1 MKYTTKWLTDKT
13 RVPELVDFFIA
24 HKTDSYISHSEIMY
38 GRALDSN
45 HWNPDLRAVFT
56 EQLMTDYDY
65 NEASKLNILV
75 AENDNGDILGMLV
88 FNVINSPFKK
98 YAILEDMLLDQTVR
112 GQSLGSKLLEE
123 VIRESKNWNVS
134 FIMLESGVDNHGAHH
149 FFGKY
154 GFKKVSESYMLTL

>member
-38 GRALDSN
+38 GRALDSH

-65 NEASKLNILV
+65 NESSKLNILV
-75 AENDNGDILGMLV
+75 AENDNGDIVGMLV

>member
-38 GRALDSN
+38 GRALDSH

-75 AENDNGDILGMLV
+75 AENDNGDIVGMLV

-134 FIMLESGVDNHGAHH
+134 FIML
-149 FFGKY
+149 
-154 GFKKVSESYMLTL
+154 

>member
-65 NEASKLNILV
+65 NEASKLNILI
-75 AENDNGDILGMLV
+75 AENGNGDIVGMLV

-98 YAILEDMLLDQTVR
+98 YAILEDMLLDQAVR

-123 VIRESKNWNVS
+123 VIRESKSWNVS
-134 FIMLESGVDNHGAHH
+134 FIMLESGADNHGAHH

>member
-1 MKYTTKWLTDKT
+1 
-13 RVPELVDFFIA
+13 
-24 HKTDSYISHSEIMY
+24 
-38 GRALDSN
+38 
-45 HWNPDLRAVFT
+45 
-56 EQLMTDYDY
+56 
-65 NEASKLNILV
+65 
-75 AENDNGDILGMLV
+75 MLV